1 MCVCLCVR
9 VLVVSVCVYRITRYT
24 CNYMPFAFKK
34 LIKPNAYQMIYV
46 HVISHSEQAAPEGI
60 RSAGLAEEHHARKS
74 VTNAGFVEEFVFR
87 QPGLDSDADYAALL
101 QARGL

>member
-1 MCVCLCVR
+1 MR
-9 VLVVSVCVYRITRYT
+9 
-24 CNYMPFAFKK
+24 FAFKK
-34 LIKPNAYQMIYV
+34 LIKPNAYHMIYI

-74 VTNAGFVEEFVFR
+74 ITNEEHHARKSVTNAGFVEEFVFR
-87 QPGLDSDADYAALL
+87 QPGLDADADYAALL